1 MSEPPNSKNSSDIPD
16 ELSKRKLDIRTIRQ
30 DFQVFLNE
38 EQNDI
43 EKLKENY
50 KDLTT
55 EIYQIPRVAIETY
68 QYQIIKKDLS
78 EEDNKSPEPNMPG
91 RPMNNLRSSN
101 PSIDLPDKPSET
113 ALDSAKVRS
122 NFESFLKQKQNDLEV
137 FGNQFTSQAKK
148 DLREFRNKI
157 DTYEY
162 QFVKKNFGV
171 VKRVGDG
178 VAIVSGL
185 RGVTENELVLFPD
198 GTYGLAMD
206 LHEFHVGCVILGSGD
221 NIQAGDIVEET
232 GRVMNVPVGKAL
244 LGRVVNA
251 LGQPIDGLGSLEAQN
266 FRPVEFPATNFIYR
280 SPVDTPLQT
289 GIKAIDSII
298 PLGQGQRELIIGD
311 RQTGKSA
318 IAIDTVINQKGQD
331 VICIYVCIGQKMSSV
346 AQIVNTFR
354 DHGAMEYTTVLATSA
369 EDSPSLIYLA
379 PYAGCAMAEAFM
391 YSGQNALI
399 IYDDLSK
406 HAIAYRQLSLLLERP
421 AGREAYPGDIFYLH
435 SRLLERAANLSKEKG
450 GGSMTAL
457 PIVETQAGNISAY
470 IPTNLI
476 SITDGQI
483 YLSTKLFDEGTLPAI
498 DIGLSVSR
506 VGGAAQNDA
515 MRAVSKNLAL
525 DVAQYLELRVFARFG
540 TELDVETRQQL
551 ERGERIST
559 ILTQPQFE
567 PLPITHQVAIIYA
580 AIEGYLDKVPLD
592 QISEFEKLFIKYL
605 TQYHAGLLT
614 EFSAGRWNSQLE
626 KELKETLDQFIQKL
640 YDTGILKEPEEMEI

>member
-1 MSEPPNSKNSSDIPD
+1 MSDQKNPSKM
-16 ELSKRKLDIRTIRQ
+16 
-30 DFQVFLNE
+30 
-38 EQNDI
+38 
-43 EKLKENY
+43 
-50 KDLTT
+50 KDLP
-55 EIYQIPRVAIETY
+55 EIDDGVELHSNEIREDFKVFIDQEKNAIDQLEEYFKQRTAKSLDTLEKTVKDSRYQLNI
-68 QYQIIKKDLS
+68 
-78 EEDNKSPEPNMPG
+78 
-91 RPMNNLRSSN
+91 
-101 PSIDLPDKPSET
+101 
-113 ALDSAKVRS
+113 
-122 NFESFLKQKQNDLEV
+122 QNV
-137 FGNQFTSQAKK
+137 GT
-148 DLREFRNKI
+148 
-157 DTYEY
+157 
-162 QFVKKNFGV
+162 

-185 RGVTENELVLFPD
+185 RGVMENELVLFED

-206 LHEFHVGCVILGSGD
+206 LHEYHVGCVILGPCT
-221 NIQAGDIVEET
+221 NIQAGDLVYET
-232 GRVMNVPVGKAL
+232 GRVVDVPAGDAL

-251 LGQPIDGLGSLEAQN
+251 LGQPIDGLGPIETDTYRSIEY
-266 FRPVEFPATNFIYR
+266 PATGFIYR
-280 SPVDTPLQT
+280 SPIDTPLQT

-298 PLGQGQRELIIGD
+298 PLGKGQRELIIGD

-331 VICIYVCIGQKMSSV
+331 VYCIYVCIGQKLSTV
-346 AQIVNTFR
+346 AQIVRTFR
-354 DHGAMEYTTVLATSA
+354 DYGAMDYTTVISASA

-379 PYAGCAMAEAFM
+379 PYAGCAIAEEFM
-391 YSGQNALI
+391 YSGKDALV

-435 SRLLERAANLSKEKG
+435 SRLLERSANLSKEKG

-457 PIVETQAGNISAY
+457 PVVETQAGNISAY

-483 YLSTKLFDEGTLPAI
+483 YLSTKLFDEGVLPAI

-540 TELDVETRQQL
+540 TELDTETRQQL
-551 ERGERIST
+551 DRGERIRT

-567 PLPITHQVAIIYA
+567 PLPIAHQVAVIYT
-580 AIEGYLDKVPLD
+580 AIEGYLDQVPMD
-592 QISEFEKLFIKYL
+592 QISEFEKRFIKYL
-605 TQYHAGLLT
+605 TQLHAGLLT
-614 EFSAGRWNSQLE
+614 EFAAGNWNPELE
-626 KELKETLDQFIQKL
+626 KELKEILDSFIERL
-640 YDTGILKEPEEMEI
+640 YETGFLEEAEEMDI